1 MQSRGTSDWLRGRS
15 MSWVDW
21 VVAHSGSQMAD
32 ERQSAVLGQVSS
44 ATLSLVIGLNYAAG
58 LALMLIDNK
67 RFEPCVWVFWA
78 IALGAQAFTKAATRR
93 QSVDFRTRI
102 TVQSWRGIVF
112 SSISYGAAFVALER
126 LVPGSEWYRSWRDDA
141 LAGAIVTL
149 LWGVMLK
156 RRQDQKQKAVLLAEG
171 AMADATDDAPDASTD

>member
-21 VVAHSGSQMAD
+21 VVALSSSQMAD

-44 ATLSLVIGLNYAAG
+44 ATLSLVIRLNYAAG
-58 LALMLIDNK
+58 LAFMLIDYK
-67 RFEPCVWVFWA
+67 RFEPCMWAFWA

-102 TVQSWRGIVF
+102 KVQSWRGIVF
-112 SSISYGAAFVALER
+112 SSIAYGAAFVALER

-141 LAGAIVTL
+141 LAGVIVTL
-149 LWGVMLK
+149 LWVVLLK
-156 RRQDQKQKAVLLAEG
+156 RRQNQKQKAVLLAEG
-171 AMADATDDAPDASTD
+171 TVANAADDSLDA

>member
-21 VVAHSGSQMAD
+21 VVALPSSQMAD

-44 ATLSLVIGLNYAAG
+44 ATLSLMIWLNYAAG
-58 LALMLIDNK
+58 LAFMLIDNH

-78 IALGAQAFTKAATRR
+78 IALGAKALTKAATRR

-102 TVQSWRGIVF
+102 KVPGWGEIVL
-112 SSISYGAAFVALER
+112 SSIGFGAAFVAIER
-126 LVPGSEWYRSWRDDA
+126 FVPGLGHGSWRDD
-141 LAGAIVTL
+141 LLTGAIATL
-149 LWGVMLK
+149 IWAVLLK
-156 RRQDQKQKAVLLAEG
+156 RRQNQKQKAVLLAEG
-171 AMADATDDAPDASTD
+171 TTADATDDSLDA

>member
-21 VVAHSGSQMAD
+21 VVALSSSQMAD

-44 ATLSLVIGLNYAAG
+44 ATLSLMIGLNYAAG
-58 LALMLIDNK
+58 LAVMLIDNK

-102 TVQSWRGIVF
+102 KVQSWRGIVF
-112 SSISYGAAFVALER
+112 SSVAFGAAFVALER
-126 LVPGSEWYRSWRDDA
+126 FVPGSGWYDSWRNDA
-141 LAGAIVTL
+141 LAGVVATL
-149 LWGVMLK
+149 LWAVLLK
-156 RRQDQKQKAVLLAEG
+156 RRQNQKQKAVLLAEG
-171 AMADATDDAPDASTD
+171 TMADATDDSMDA